1 MPRLRGTDRQN
12 HILAFIQSYTDRHG
26 FPPSVREI
34 AAAVG
39 LKSTASVARYLKAL
53 EQSGRVSHP
62 PTKRRAWSVTD
73 RVGAIEAPL
82 VGRITAGN
90 PILAVENHEE
100 RFRLSP
106 HLFNHPPDYFL
117 RVRGDS
123 MMGAGIYD
131 GDLVA
136 VQATET
142 ANNGD
147 IVIALIGEEST
158 VKYFERH
165 ADFIRLTP
173 ANPRYQPIEGT
184 DIRIIGRVVGLIRN
198 L

>member
-1 MPRLRGTDRQN
+1 
-12 HILAFIQSYTDRHG
+12 
-26 FPPSVREI
+26 
-34 AAAVG
+34 
-39 LKSTASVARYLKAL
+39 
-53 EQSGRVSHP
+53 
-62 PTKRRAWSVTD
+62 
-73 RVGAIEAPL
+73 
-82 VGRITAGN
+82 
-90 PILAVENHEE
+90 
-100 RFRLSP
+100 
-106 HLFNHPPDYFL
+106 
-117 RVRGDS
+117 

-136 VQATET
+136 VQAMET